1 MRGGSV
7 RLACLGA
14 LLTVM
19 LCAAPAQA
27 IKRPRIINGQ
37 AASQGEYPAQGVLKR
52 FGTFICGGTLVSNRH
67 FLTAA
72 HCVTN
77 EMTGVVFPASQFSVE
92 LGNVNRGSGTT
103 IAFSALDRNEDYDPD
118 TLDNDSALFTLA
130 TPAPATLDPLRV
142 IDEDETSLWTSGRQA
157 TLIGW
162 GRTVDGDP
170 GSDSATLLEATAP
183 IRSDVDCTA
192 AYGSGFNPATMV
204 CAGDGSTD
212 TCQGDSGGPMMV
224 SDGAFLVLAGITS
237 WGGPCASALQPGVYT
252 RLGAT
257 LLNAWVRN
265 RVPMAEATVSDA
277 SPEPGQAVSFNAT
290 TSGPASFN
298 NLAWDFDSD
307 GQTDAQGA
315 SVSHTYPAAG
325 AFTARVRATGS
336 ADGTTALGK
345 VRVLV
350 ATPPPPPPPVVVP
363 PPITSA
369 PASTGPVARIL
380 TSGRPRVRAGRF
392 RLRIRFAATAP
403 AGKATIEVF
412 RGSRKIGTATTRV
425 RRGGSKRVTVKLN
438 KRGRRLLRNSESGR
452 LRVRVRVRVGKRVLR
467 TTNLT
472 IRR

>member
-1 MRGGSV
+1 M
-7 RLACLGA
+7 
-14 LLTVM
+14 
-19 LCAAPAQA
+19 
-27 IKRPRIINGQ
+27 
-37 AASQGEYPAQGVLKR
+37 LKR
-52 FGTFICGGTLVSNRH
+52 FGGFICGGTLVSNRH

-77 EMTGVVFPASQFSVE
+77 EMTGAVFPASRFSVE
-92 LGNVNRGSGTT
+92 LGNINRGSGTT
-103 IAFSALDRNEDYDPD
+103 IAFSELDR
-118 TLDNDSALFTLA
+118 TRTTTSRRSQRHGAVHAGFA
-130 TPAPATLDPLRV
+130 APAGLDPTRV
-142 IDEDETSLWTSGRQA
+142 IEPAETSLWSPGRQA

-162 GRTVDGDP
+162 GQTVDRRLGLRLADPARGHGADALGHRLRGRLPGD
-170 GSDSATLLEATAP
+170 
-183 IRSDVDCTA
+183 
-192 AYGSGFNPATMV
+192 FNPATMV

-224 SDGAFLVLAGITS
+224 GDGAFLVLAGITS
-237 WGGPCASALQPGVYT
+237 WGGPCASSVQPGVYT
-252 RLGAT
+252 RLGAPSI
-257 LLNAWVRN
+257 NAWVRA
-265 RVPMAEATVSDA
+265 RVPMARATASDA
-277 SPEPGQAVSFNAT
+277 SPEPGQSVTFNAT

-336 ADGTTALGK
+336 ADGTTALAK

-380 TSGRPRVRAGRF
+380 ASGRPRVRAGRF

-412 RGSRKIGTATTRV
+412 RGSRKIGTTTTRV